1 MGAMGSS
8 AGARALLV
16 LGFLAAWVGYDAW
29 LVSHVI
35 LDPAS
40 TRAAAHALLETPAVR
55 QSLADQLVTEVD
67 RRIPLAAEDP
77 RLAPAVTA
85 ALHDPRV
92 VAAFTNTV
100 ANIHEAILSHG
111 NQTTFTVD
119 GRALS
124 LALRNALAARDPLLA
139 ARVKKVPPL
148 TIRIRNDNLPR
159 VHALRSAA
167 DGVMVLATVAAL
179 LLIAASL
186 LLRHDRGSFV
196 LVGRRAAYLAITPLL
211 LFVVL
216 PRVLEHASGIIP
228 DIATTLLRT
237 YGHRALPSA
246 IALVV
251 VGALIVLAALAWPR
265 NQFDDQ
271 AGGSPAPYQGPAPF
285 QGPLPPGG
293 PGGPAR
299 TGLEIGE
306 RLYL

>member
-1 MGAMGSS
+1 MGSS

-16 LGFLAAWVGYDAW
+16 LGFLAAWIGYDAW

-35 LDPAS
+35 LDPGS

-67 RRIPLAAEDP
+67 RRIPLAAKDP
-77 RLAPAVTA
+77 RLAPAVGA
-85 ALHDPRV
+85 ALRDPRV
-92 VAAFTNTV
+92 IAAFTNTV
-100 ANIHEAILSHG
+100 ANIHESILSHG

-124 LALRNALAARDPLLA
+124 GALRNALAAKDPLLA
-139 ARVKKVPPL
+139 AQVKKIPPL
-148 TIRIRNDNLPR
+148 ALRIRNDNLPR
-159 VHALRSAA
+159 VSALRSAA

-179 LLIAASL
+179 LLVTAGL
-186 LLRHDRGSFV
+186 LLRHDRRSFI
-196 LVGRRAAYLAITPLL
+196 LVGRRTTYLATTPLL

-228 DIATTLLRT
+228 DVASTLLRT
-237 YGHRALPSA
+237 YGNRVLPSA

-251 VGALIVLAALAWPR
+251 VGVLVMLGAIAWPR

-271 AGGSPAPYQGPAPF
+271 AGGSPPLPYQGPV
-285 QGPLPPGG
+285 PPGATGAPSGTG
-293 PGGPAR
+293 P
-299 TGLEIGE
+299 EITE